1 MSTQI
6 AVRLSDELIVE
17 LDGLVETGDYESRA
31 EVVRRG
37 LEIVID
43 LERRR
48 RIGEQIVDGYR
59 RIPQTEDEL
68 AAATANALRSI
79 EEEAW

>member
-17 LDGLVETGDYESRA
+17 LDGLVQSGDYESRA

-48 RIGEQIVDGYR
+48 RIGEAIVHGYER
-59 RIPQTEDEL
+59 VPQTDDEL
-68 AAATANALRSI
+68 ATATANALRSI
-79 EEEAW
+79 EEEPW